1 MMHAR
6 HSRPMDGS
14 IGLISVERNFEV
26 WPAFCV
32 QKDRRKFG
40 LKLSVE
46 DQIEFDGS
54 LVGQRWT
61 ESANPDYGVLGPFD
75 QDVYVATLALGELR
89 GLSDQNGDNRLP
101 FSIYGICKLLEI
113 GNRGNRYEAVRDS
126 LSRIANTLF
135 TSERAFWSSG
145 LKGGELLD
153 DTFAIFGRR
162 FRNWLV
168 SGRSH
173 EYHSLFFN
181 EPYLSSYRSGEAVP
195 LDFDLYRELKRPLS
209 RRLYRY
215 LNQLCEEGGTRHE
228 RLSRYIQMIPLS
240 AGYKDAG
247 QVRRKLDPAH
257 EELVHHGFLLDVQ
270 TEGRGVNAE
279 LIYRRSPDFAEKRR
293 GRRLTSILEGIAGGR
308 EAVEE
313 LLTLNQ
319 GLERSQQLNRKIAE
333 ELVRTYGPEQCLYY
347 LRHTKARAYRLTS
360 PVGFLRK
367 NLRDQVEIEEPRPSP
382 PGREASGKQTLS
394 GGRCADK
401 YSTVVSNSAT
411 SATDDLS
418 RGNDLEQSPNDP
430 SIPDPVAD
438 PTARAIWH
446 YALDTLSGKLDAP
459 TVQVWFEGTVPT
471 GLEERI
477 LSIVVPNIVA
487 RDYITGRFK
496 EPLEAALASQ
506 LGKGAALRILAADKI
521 SSHTRHTTERS

>member
-1 MMHAR
+1 MHTR
-6 HSRPMDGS
+6 SSRPMDDS

-61 ESANPDYGVLGPFD
+61 ESASPDHGLLGPFD
-75 QDVYVATLALGELR
+75 QDVYVATLALAELWS
-89 GLSDQNGDNRLP
+89 LSDQNNDNRLP

-113 GNRGNRYEAVRDS
+113 GNRGNRYEAVRAS

-145 LKGGELLD
+145 LRGGEFLD
-153 DTFAIFGRR
+153 DSFAIFGRR

-173 EYHSLFFN
+173 EYHNLFFN
-181 EPYLSSYRSGEAVP
+181 EPYLSSYRSGEAVR
-195 LDFDLYRELKRPLS
+195 LDFNLYRSLKRPLS

-215 LNQLCEEGGTRHE
+215 HNQLCEEGGSRYE
-228 RLSRYIQMIPLS
+228 RLSRYVQMIPLS
-240 AGYKDAG
+240 ADYKDSG
-247 QVRRKLDPAH
+247 QVRRKLEPAH
-257 EELVHHGFLLDVQ
+257 EELVDHGFLLDVQ
-270 TEGRGVNAE
+270 TEGRGVNAM
-279 LIYRRSPDFAEKRR
+279 LIYRRRPDFTEKRQ
-293 GRRLTSILEGIAGGR
+293 GRRLASILEGIAGGR

-319 GLERSQQLNRKIAE
+319 GLEKSQQLNRKTAE

-367 NLRDQVEIEEPRPSP
+367 NLRDQVEIEKPRPSP
-382 PGREASGKQTLS
+382 PGREVSGKQTIFT
-394 GGRCADK
+394 GRIADRD
-401 YSTVVSNSAT
+401 STAVGKSAT
-411 SATDDLS
+411 SGTGELYDRDHL
-418 RGNDLEQSPNDP
+418 DHSPNDP
-430 SIPDPVAD
+430 PVPGPVAD

-446 YALDTLSGKLDAP
+446 HALDTLSEKLDAP
-459 TVQVWFEGTVPT
+459 TVRVWFEGTIPT
-471 GLEERI
+471 GLEEQI
-477 LSIVVPNIVA
+477 LSIVVPNVVA
-487 RDYITGRFK
+487 HDYITGRFK
-496 EPLEAALASQ
+496 EPLESALASQ
-506 LGKGAALRILAADKI
+506 LGEGAVLRILAADKT
-521 SSHTRHTTERS
+521 SSDTRHTTERS